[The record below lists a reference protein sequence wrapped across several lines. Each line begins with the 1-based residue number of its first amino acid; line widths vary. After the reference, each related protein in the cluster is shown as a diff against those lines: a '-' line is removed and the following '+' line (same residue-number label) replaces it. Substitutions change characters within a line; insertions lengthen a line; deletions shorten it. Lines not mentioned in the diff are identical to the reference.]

1 MAFTFK
7 KASALPPSPITT
19 SDSSQSS
26 STQTSSSLPKVKLSF
41 GSRKTSI
48 AEDEKLDDAPIHEPK
63 ESQQS
68 APEPFNE
75 DESDEDAEAR
85 RQERK
90 AKERAER
97 PPTRA
102 MIMAKRLVP
111 YLIKQANVCKPG
123 QTFKTTF
130 TGELYEELANMVG
143 GVSDRVQS
151 FCLAAC
157 DMSDLLS
164 HCSSTEYPFEKK
176 IECVMYKW
184 DKPLKAMDGFRTRLV
199 GAARKEMKEK
209 KLRAQEKARK
219 SLSA

>member
-7 KASALPPSPITT
+7 KASVLPPSPITT
-19 SDSSQSS
+19 SESSQPSAPP
-26 STQTSSSLPKVKLSF
+26 PKVKLSF
-41 GSRKTSI
+41 GSRKASTV
-48 AEDEKLDDAPIHEPK
+48 EDEKIDDTPIREPK
-63 ESQQS
+63 ETKQPV
-68 APEPFNE
+68 PEPVDE
-75 DESDEDAEAR
+75 DESDESDEDAEAR

-102 MIMAKRLVP
+102 MIMAKKLVP
-111 YLIKQANVCKPG
+111 HLIKQANVCKPG

-130 TGELYEELANMVG
+130 TGPLYEELANMAG

-157 DMSDLLS
+157 DLSDLLS

-184 DKPLKAMDGFRTRLV
+184 DKPLRAMDGFRTRLV